1 MSAVCSFWPCHGWL
15 TVVEGA
21 ERLTGS
27 ESEALIRCLLLAMT
41 DKKVARVY
49 VCLCVSVCVCV

>member
-1 MSAVCSFWPCHGWL
+1 MSAVCSFWPRHGWL
-15 TVVEGA
+15 KVVEGA

-41 DKKVARVY
+41 DKKKWRA
-49 VCLCVSVCVCV
+49 CVCVFVCV